1 MIFQA
6 WQNKSIL
13 ILGFGLEGQSTLRF
27 LRKHFPD
34 KEIFI
39 ADRDDSL
46 PEQHQHLEQV
56 SWITGEKYLDNATDF
71 DVIIKS
77 PGVAFKEAKDSLITS
92 QTDIFL
98 QQFRKQ
104 VIGVTGTKGK
114 STTASLIHR
123 IIQKQYP
130 DSLLIGNIGTPPLDK
145 YSEISSR
152 APIVHEISAHQLQ
165 HIHVAP
171 HIAVFMNLFEEH
183 LDHFGSKEQY
193 FEAKRNILQR
203 QNNDDRAVLNA
214 EETLNGNLDACG
226 NYPAHVYR
234 FALNKGQ
241 DIHAWIENQEII
253 YSGEGETRHF
263 ALHDFKLPGKHN
275 QLNAMAA
282 VIVAKQLGIRD
293 DLIADALSTFNG
305 LPHRL
310 ERIAVKD
317 GVAFYNDAISTVP
330 ETTLQALKTLP
341 DTHTLILGGFDR
353 GIDYS
358 SLLKFLENA
367 DIKQLIFTGPA
378 GKRMQ
383 KHYSGNQQTVSLDD
397 MQDIVNHAHQN
408 TPAGKICLLSPAA
421 ASYDRYKNF
430 EERGNAFRKAIENI

>member
-39 ADRDDSL
+39 ADRDSKL
-46 PEQHQHLEQV
+46 PEQHPDLKQV
-56 SWITGEKYLDNATDF
+56 SWITGKKYLDKVTEF

-77 PGVAFKEAKDSLITS
+77 PGVALREAKNSLITS

-114 STTASLIHR
+114 STTASLIHH
-123 IIQKQYP
+123 IIQKQFP
-130 DSLLIGNIGTPPLDK
+130 DSLFIGNIGTPPLDK
-145 YSEISSR
+145 YSEIGSH
-152 APIVHEISAHQLQ
+152 APVVHEISAHQLQ

-193 FEAKRNILQR
+193 FEAKRNILLR
-203 QNNDDRAVLNA
+203 QNNDDRSVLNA

-234 FALNKGQ
+234 FALNKGEEV
-241 DIHAWIENQEII
+241 HAWIENQEII
-253 YSGEGETRHF
+253 YASEGDTTRF
-263 ALHDFKLPGKHN
+263 ALHNFKLPGKHN

-293 DLIADALSTFNG
+293 DLITGALSTFNG

-310 ERIAVKD
+310 EQIAVKD
-317 GVAFYNDAISTVP
+317 GITFYNDAISTVP

-353 GIDYS
+353 GIEYA
-358 SLLKFLENA
+358 SLLKFLKSSA
-367 DIKQLIFTGPA
+367 VQQLIFTGPA

-383 KHYSGNQQTVSLDD
+383 KHYKGNQHAVSLDD
-397 MQDIVNHAHQN
+397 MQEIVNHAHQN
-408 TPAGKICLLSPAA
+408 TPSGKICLLSPAA

-430 EERGNAFRKAIENI
+430 EERGNAYRKAIEKI